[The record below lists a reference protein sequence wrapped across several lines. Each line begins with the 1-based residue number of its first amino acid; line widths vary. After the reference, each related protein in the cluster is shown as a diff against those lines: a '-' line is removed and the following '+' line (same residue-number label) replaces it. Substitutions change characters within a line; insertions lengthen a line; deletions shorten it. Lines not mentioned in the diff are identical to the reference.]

1 MPQSQSAAPK
11 SQSPAVRDAIIIGAG
26 FAGMYQLHL
35 LRDRLGLDAVVLET
49 GKDVGGTWYWN
60 RYPGARCDS
69 ESQGYCYSFSD
80 ELVRDW
86 EWSQRY
92 PDHAEIRRYLSF
104 VADRLDLRRDIRFST
119 TVTSATYDEAQNI
132 WQVKTTAGETLS
144 ARFLIAAVGCLSTT
158 NMPDTPGRDSFK
170 GRVLH
175 TGQWPHEDVDF
186 SGLRVGLIGTG
197 STGIQATPVIA
208 EKAKHLYVF
217 QRTPNYSVPARNAPL
232 TPEFKK
238 HVKENFDDIRAVM
251 RSNTNGHPFSIEDRS
266 VFDVDDKERERL
278 YERQWAQGGLQFR
291 AAFRDILLDKK
302 ANDTAAAFLKRKIRE
317 TVRDPKTAELLSNI
331 DHPYSAKRPPIDS
344 GYFEAFNRDNVT
356 LVDIRSAPIEAITPT
371 GIRTKAATYDLDMI
385 VFATGYDAMT
395 GPLARLN
402 LKGRNGVTLTDV
414 WKEGPKTYLG
424 LQVAGFPNLFTVTGP
439 MSPSVLTNMPQ
450 AIEQHVEWITDCI
463 ARMKKTGAST
473 IEPTAE
479 AVDDW
484 VKENERAANVTLLP
498 TVPHSWYLG
507 ANIPGKPR
515 IFMPYAGGLAHYRKI
530 CDDIAAAGYRG
541 FQISR

>member
-1 MPQSQSAAPK
+1 MPQSKSAAPK
-11 SQSPAVRDAIIIGAG
+11 SQGPAIRDAIIVGAG

-35 LRDRLGLDAVVLET
+35 LRDRLGLDVVVLET

-86 EWSQRY
+86 EWTQRY

-119 TVTSATYDEAQNI
+119 TVTSATYDETQNL
-132 WQVKTTAGETLS
+132 WQVKTAAGETLA
-144 ARFLIAAVGCLSTT
+144 ARFLITAVGCLSTT
-158 NMPDTPGRDSFK
+158 NMPDIPGRDSYK
-170 GRVLH
+170 GRLLH

-251 RSNTNGHPFSIEDRS
+251 RSTTNGHPFRIEDRS
-266 VFDVDDKERERL
+266 VFDVSDEERERL

-302 ANDTAAAFLKRKIRE
+302 ANDTAAEFLKRKIRE
-317 TVRDPKTAELLSNI
+317 TVRDPRTAELLSNI
-331 DHPYSAKRPPIDS
+331 DHPYSAKRPPIDT
-344 GYFEAFNRDNVT
+344 GYFEAFNRENVT

-371 GIRTKAATYDLDMI
+371 GLRTKAATYDLDMI

-402 LKGRNGVTLTDV
+402 LTGRNGTRLADV

-424 LQVAGFPNLFTVTGP
+424 LQIAGFPNLFTVTGP

-463 ARMKKTGAST
+463 ARMRKTGAST

-479 AVDDW
+479 AIDDW
-484 VKENERAANVTLLP
+484 VRENERAANVTLLP

-530 CDDIAAAGYRG
+530 CDDIAAAGYKG
-541 FQISR
+541 FAIR